1 MFQEEYS
8 LITSLTAGVRI
19 KEMTMSD
26 KSTLLL
32 SDIQSGGIQNG
43 FILGGKIIQGRAG
56 TILCGT
62 CMFSCCGGYALG
74 ALASFHCPK
83 TQWPDSALVRYVSA
97 NHGHVKKKIPFH

>member
-26 KSTLLL
+26 QSTLLL

-43 FILGGKIIQGRAG
+43 FILGRKII
-56 TILCGT
+56 
-62 CMFSCCGGYALG
+62 
-74 ALASFHCPK
+74 
-83 TQWPDSALVRYVSA
+83 
-97 NHGHVKKKIPFH
+97 